1 MSWFIKT
8 EKFNKKAIGLSS
20 RERTKFISEHV
31 SWVKKLSL
39 SGVKIASGYLVDK
52 DQHPG
57 GGGLLILEA
66 DSYEKAKKLIIKDP
80 IIKNQL
86 VDWKLEEWLPVYG
99 ELLITNSTL
108 GELA

>member
-1 MSWFIKT
+1 M
-8 EKFNKKAIGLSS
+8 AIYT
-20 RERTKFISEHV
+20 RQRTKFISEHV

-39 SGVKIASGYLVDK
+39 SGVKIASGYLVNK

-66 DSYEKAKKLIIKDP
+66 DGYEKAKKLILQDP
-80 IIKNQL
+80 MIKNEL
-86 VDWKLEEWLPVYG
+86 VDWNLQEWLPVYG
-99 ELLITNSTL
+99 ELVVANSTL